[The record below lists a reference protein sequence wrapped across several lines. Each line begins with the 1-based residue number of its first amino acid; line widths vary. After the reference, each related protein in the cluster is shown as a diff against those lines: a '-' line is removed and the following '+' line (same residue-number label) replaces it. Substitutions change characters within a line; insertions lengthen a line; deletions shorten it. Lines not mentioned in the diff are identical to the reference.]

1 MYNNWKDTK
10 ALSNKIVILT
20 IVFYRFL
27 SRHRVSFFLTE
38 PGPRCLGKK
47 LFWKLGPIELSAS
60 YFLNKKTKRYDYYRL
75 KTVEENDV
83 KLMGFTLIPCLLY
96 KAARFYWKSI
106 CENRTFEFSFTKSLF
121 CLYKT
126 IEWD

>member
-10 ALSNKIVILT
+10 ALSNKIVILI

-27 SRHRVSFFLTE
+27 TKT
-38 PGPRCLGKK
+38 PCL
-47 LFWKLGPIELSAS
+47 LFSNWAWAEMFGEKIVL
-60 YFLNKKTKRYDYYRL
+60 KTRPDWIICFIFPEQKNKRYDYYRL

-83 KLMGFTLIPCLLY
+83 NLMGFTIIPCLLY

-106 CENRTFEFSFTKSLF
+106 CENRTFEFSFTESLF